1 MTDLRDR
8 NDVERLVSAFY
19 QRAFADE
26 LIGPIFTEIAHMD
39 LAAHLP
45 VMCDFWETVLFR
57 AGKYRRNAFNIHVE
71 LHQRPELGRAGLT
84 AEMFERWLAIW
95 GATVDDLYAGDTA
108 EHAKIQASRIAHS
121 IHRRLH
127 SRTDRQPM
135 SISVGG
141 SPAARSAGTTV
152 TDRQ

>member
-1 MTDLRDR
+1 VTDIQNRADI
-8 NDVERLVSAFY
+8 ERLVSTFY
-19 QRAFADE
+19 TRAFADE
-26 LIGPIFTEIAHMD
+26 LIGPVFTDIARMD

-57 AGKYRRNAFNIHVE
+57 AGKYRRNAFNVHVE
-71 LHQRPELGRAGLT
+71 LHERPELGASGLT
-84 AEMFERWLAIW
+84 EEMFDRWLQIW
-95 GATVDDLYAGDTA
+95 TATVDDLYAGDIA

-135 SISVGG
+135 SIAVGAG
-141 SPAARSAGTTV
+141 DSAGTL
-152 TDRQ
+152 QANPS